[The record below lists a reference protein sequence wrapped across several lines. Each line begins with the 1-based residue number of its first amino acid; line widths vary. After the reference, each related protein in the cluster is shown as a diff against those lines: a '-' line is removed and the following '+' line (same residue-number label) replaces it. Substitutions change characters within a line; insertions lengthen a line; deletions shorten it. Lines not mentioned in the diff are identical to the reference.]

1 MSEIKTNIGSG
12 LNGNYRDDL
21 NDNFKIIKDELFD
34 LKQQIDEVDTSD
46 FITVSTLDKKL
57 DGLTARINR
66 IVLGTDNE
74 TIRTVVNQ
82 ILKDEGI
89 IK

>member
-12 LNGNYRDDL
+12 LDGDYRKDL
-21 NDNFKIIKDELFD
+21 NGNFKIIKDELFD

-66 IVLGTDNE
+66 IVLGTDSE
-74 TIRTVVNQ
+74 SIRIVVEQ
-82 ILKDEGI
+82 ILKEEGVI
-89 IK
+89 